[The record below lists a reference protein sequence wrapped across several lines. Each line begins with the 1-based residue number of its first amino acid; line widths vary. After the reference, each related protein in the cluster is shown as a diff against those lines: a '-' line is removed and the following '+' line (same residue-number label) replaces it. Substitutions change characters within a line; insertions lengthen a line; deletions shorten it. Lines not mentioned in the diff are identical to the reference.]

1 MNEKSNIS
9 LTNKEEIKITG
20 VNKINSLDSKH
31 FNLDTTLGKLIV
43 TGETLEMMELDS
55 LNKIILIKGDI
66 ESISYKSE
74 NKNKDS
80 FLRKLFK

>member
-1 MNEKSNIS
+1 MKKAIYF